1 MNLDEDVKQPE
12 VPAPEPNVVPLT
24 EDEKSAV
31 VEPLKRLSE
40 LQREFAQINNLIAPF
55 VQMIAK
61 SHGIDSAT
69 YNLTPDGSAFVK
81 RQ

>member
-1 MNLDEDVKQPE
+1 MSEEATQEVKE
-12 VPAPEPNVVPLT
+12 TPNVVSLT

-31 VEPLKRLSE
+31 VEPLKRLAE
-40 LQREFAQINNLIAPF
+40 LQKEFAQINNLIAPF

-61 SHGIDSAT
+61 SHGIDSAA
-69 YNLTPDGSAFVK
+69 YALTPDGSAFVK